1 MTTTMQTAKRTRPQA
16 PAAVSVAQSAP
27 RRRGTA
33 QKAAGPGRTEKKPTA
48 SARPASK
55 PDKQAG
61 RKAEPVKALPA
72 RAGAAPE
79 TELVTWQDVQMPH
92 LKVPVFH
99 VPQKVQSSIAN
110 VRWTG
115 RTVTSAIPMPQ
126 PKQLLYYG
134 GVGALAALGVLEWP
148 VAVAAA
154 AGVWVA
160 THSRRTAATAG

>member
-1 MTTTMQTAKRTRPQA
+1 MTTTTQTGKRTRPQA
-16 PAAVSVAQSAP
+16 LAASSAAQTAT
-27 RRRGTA
+27 RRRGMA
-33 QKAAGPGRTEKKPTA
+33 QKAAGPGRTEPTTTA
-48 SARPASK
+48 SARSASK
-55 PDKQAG
+55 PDQRAG
-61 RKAEPVKALPA
+61 RTAGRAKALPA
-72 RAGAAPE
+72 HAEAAPE
-79 TELVTWQDVQMPH
+79 TELVTWQDVRMPN

-99 VPQKVQSSIAN
+99 VPQNVQSRIAN